1 MSTIL
6 SDNWWSVERDFVV
19 HDEQRIV
26 GVDNIV
32 VDTNTVQVLLK
43 QVLEELVFFLKCGL
57 LLFNRKLV
65 KKHLVKALVEVIESL
80 KLIVCIFINA
90 LDLFNFDIRL
100 FVNVRIRL
108 IEW

>member
-19 HDEQRIV
+19 HDEQRII

-90 LDLFNFDIRL
+90 LYFFNPYIGLDFD
-100 FVNVRIRL
+100 VRIRL